1 MKALVQ
7 RVNYG
12 EVKVEGETVGKIQ
25 KGFLIFLGV
34 GKNDTEADADKLAD
48 KISKLRIFSDENDKI
63 NLNITQAD
71 GDILVV
77 SQFTLYGDCRQNRPS
92 FINAGAPDEACR
104 LYEYFAQKCREIVG
118 CKVEKGVFG
127 ADMKVSLEND
137 GPFTVMIETENGKI
151 KDNTK

>member
-7 RVNYG
+7 RVNSA
-12 EVKVEGETVGKIQ
+12 EVKVEGKTTGRID

-34 GKNDTEADADKLAD
+34 GKNDTDEDAVKLAD
-48 KISKLRIFSDENDKI
+48 KISKLRIFSDENDKT
-63 NLNITQAD
+63 NLNISQVG
-71 GDILVV
+71 GDILAV
-77 SQFTLYGDCRQNRPS
+77 SQFTLYADCRQNRPS
-92 FINAGAPDEACR
+92 FINAGAPDEANR
-104 LYEYFAQKCREIVG
+104 LYELFSEKCREFAG
-118 CKVEKGVFG
+118 CKVEKGIFG